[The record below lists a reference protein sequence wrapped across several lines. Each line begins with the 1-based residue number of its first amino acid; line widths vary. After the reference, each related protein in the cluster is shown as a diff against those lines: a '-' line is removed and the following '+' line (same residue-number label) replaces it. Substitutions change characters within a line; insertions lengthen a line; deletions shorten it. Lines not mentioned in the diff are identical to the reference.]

1 MTNHKRITKHYDWNN
16 NACME
21 EQELK
26 YLKSLAKQYPTIASA
41 STEII
46 NLQAILNLPK
56 GTEHF
61 LTDIHGEYEQ
71 FNHVLKN
78 GSGSV
83 RRKIDEEFGNT
94 LSNKDKKSLATLI
107 YYPEEKLDLI
117 MKEEEN
123 IEDWYKIT
131 LHRLVQ
137 ITKRVA
143 SKYTRS
149 KVRKALPKDFAY
161 IIEEL
166 ITEKAEVQDKEA
178 YYNEIIHTI
187 IRIGRAGQFITALSY
202 LIQRLVIDHLHIVG
216 DIYDRGPG
224 PHIIM
229 DTLSRYHS
237 VDVQWGNHD
246 IVWMGAASGQTACIA
261 NVIRMSARY
270 GNLDT
275 LEEGYGINLIPL
287 ATFAME
293 TYADTDCSCF
303 KIKYNTDYNTK
314 DLSLDMKMHK
324 AIAMIQFKLEGQ
336 LIMRRPEFYME
347 DRLLLD
353 KIDPVNKTIQVYGK
367 TYEMKD
373 VDFPTVDWNNPYELT
388 EAEQIVVERLRQAF
402 VRCEKLQ
409 RHVRFLFA
417 KGGLYKVYNGNLL
430 YHGCVPL
437 EEDGSFSKVEVYG
450 ETYSGKA
457 LYDVLDHYARKGF
470 YADEDMNEK
479 MKGMDIIWYI
489 WSGPGSPV
497 FGKDK
502 MTTFER
508 YFIEDK
514 ETHKETKNSYYR
526 LMDNEEVIH
535 SILKE
540 FGLDIYSSH
549 IVNGHVPVE
558 LKKGESPIR
567 CGGKLLIIDG
577 GFSRAYQEKTG
588 IAGYTL
594 VYNSH
599 GMRLVAHAPF
609 ESTEAAIKN
618 ESDIFSDS
626 VIIETSSM
634 RRRVADTDIGAEIR
648 DSIYELEELLRAYRE
663 GLIAEKG

>member
-1 MTNHKRITKHYDWNN
+1 MDD
-16 NACME
+16 ME
-21 EQELK
+21 LR
-26 YLKSLAKQYPTIASA
+26 YLKSLSNQYPNIASA

-61 LTDIHGEYEQ
+61 MTDVHGEYEQ

-94 LSNKDKKSLATLI
+94 LSSKDKKSLATLI
-107 YYPEEKLDLI
+107 YYPKEKLEI
-117 MKEEEN
+117 VMQEEEN

-131 LHRLVQ
+131 LYRLVQ
-137 ITKRVA
+137 ITKHVS

-166 ITEKAEVQDKEA
+166 ITEKAEVQDKEG
-178 YYNEIIHTI
+178 YYNEIVHTI
-187 IRIGRAGQFITALSY
+187 IRIGRAPDFIVALSK

-224 PHIIM
+224 PHIILH
-229 DTLSRYHS
+229 TLRHYHS

-246 IVWMGAASGQTACIA
+246 IVWMGAAAGSLACIA
-261 NVIRMSARY
+261 NVVRMSARY

-287 ATFAME
+287 ATFALE
-293 TYADTDCSCF
+293 QYKNTSDAF
-303 KIKYNTDYNTK
+303 AIKYNTDYNTK
-314 DLSLDMKMHK
+314 DLGMDMKMHK
-324 AIAMIQFKLEGQ
+324 AMAVIQFKLEGQ
-336 LIMRRPEFYME
+336 IIKRRPEFMME

-353 KIDPVNKTIQVYGK
+353 KINFEKGTVMVEGREYKMRD
-367 TYEMKD
+367 M
-373 VDFPTVDWNNPYELT
+373 DFPTIDPANPYELT
-388 EAEQIVVERLRQAF
+388 PEETEVMERLRQAF
-402 VRCEKLQ
+402 TRCDKLQ
-409 RHVRFLFA
+409 KDVRFLFS
-417 KGGLYKVYNGNLL
+417 KGGLYKVYNSNLL

-437 EEDGSFSKVEVYG
+437 DEEGNFLKVNVFGKE
-450 ETYSGKA
+450 YSGKA
-457 LYDVLDHYARKGF
+457 LYDILDTYARRGYYASRESGDKAKG
-470 YADEDMNEK
+470 ED
-479 MKGMDIIWYI
+479 ILWYI
-489 WSGPGSPV
+489 WTGPNSPV

-514 ETHKETKNSYYR
+514 ETHVETKNAYYR
-526 LMDNEEVIH
+526 LYDNEEIVDK
-535 SILKE
+535 ILRE
-540 FGLDIYSSH
+540 FGLDTTKSH

-558 LKKGESPIR
+558 RKKGESPIK
-567 CGGKLLIIDG
+567 CNGKLLVIDG
-577 GFSRAYQEKTG
+577 GFSKAYQHKTG

-594 VYNSH
+594 VANSY
-599 GMRLVAHAPF
+599 GMRLVSHEPF
-609 ESTEAAIKN
+609 ESTEAAIRK

-626 VIIETSSM
+626 IVVETAL
-634 RRRVADTDIGAEIR
+634 RRQCVADTDIGVELKE
-648 DSIYELEELLRAYRE
+648 SIHQLEELLDAYRE
-663 GLIAEKG
+663 GVLVEKNSYQ